1 LREVIS
7 LGGDTDTNACIV
19 GGLLGAIVG
28 ESNIPEE
35 MKKKVKK
42 FDCTDDATGGQTRSE
57 FLSVKKVGKNKIE
70 ELICLVRNNK
80 NKNIDLVDIA
90 KEK

>member
-1 LREVIS
+1 MREVIS

-35 MKKKVKK
+35 MKKKVNKTNK
-42 FDCTDDATGGQTRSE
+42 YCNFGTTNLSLRSI
-57 FLSVKKVGKNKIE
+57 G
-70 ELICLVRNNK
+70 
-80 NKNIDLVDIA
+80 
-90 KEK
+90 